1 MATPIQPYQRTI
13 ARKHGAP
20 GRDTRPSST
29 TVDLH
34 SHILVPEA
42 QKMVAENADLSKITG
57 PRFSS
62 ELSAEV
68 GKRQM
73 ADRRPYMTE
82 VDKRLFDMDEMG
94 VDIQV
99 VIPSPNLCYPGIE
112 PELAQRVHPLINDK
126 MAEFAARQ
134 PDRFIPLGAL
144 PVQDT
149 ELAIAEMTRAVSEL
163 GLRGFQLLTWL
174 NGEEISTLRLDPF
187 WAKVEELET
196 LIFLHPAGFPQGERF
211 AEHYFNN
218 LIGNPLDTTVA
229 LHRLIFDG
237 VLERYP
243 KLKILAA
250 HGGGYL
256 PAYSGR
262 IDHAWGAREDCRQQI
277 SNPPSTYLQKIHFD
291 TVVFTPEQLAYLVQ
305 MFGAEKIVMGTD
317 YPFDMAEYD
326 PIGHLNSADDLQP
339 SDIESIAGKNA
350 MRLLGLD

>member
-1 MATPIQPYQRTI
+1 MSTPIRPYQPTI
-13 ARKHGAP
+13 ARQHGKP
-20 GRDTRPSST
+20 GRDVRPSST

-42 QKMVAENADLSKITG
+42 QKMVADNADMSKISG
-57 PRFSS
+57 PRFASP
-62 ELSAEV
+62 LSAEV
-68 GKRQM
+68 GKRQS
-73 ADRRPYMTE
+73 ADRRPNMIE
-82 VDKRLFDMDEMG
+82 ADRRLSDMDAMG

-99 VIPSPNLCYPGIE
+99 VIPSPNLCFPGIE
-112 PELAQRVHPLINDK
+112 PELARTVHPLINDK
-126 MAEFAARQ
+126 MVEFAARE

-149 ELAIAEMTRAVSEL
+149 QLAISELTRAVGEL
-163 GLRGFQLLTWL
+163 GLRGFQLLTRV
-174 NGEEISTLRLDPF
+174 NDEELSAPRLEPF
-187 WAKVEELET
+187 WAKVEELGV

-211 AEHYFNN
+211 SEHHFNN

-243 KLKILAA
+243 NLKILAA

-262 IDHAWGAREDCRQQI
+262 IDHAWGAREDCRQHIAQ
-277 SNPPSTYLQKIHFD
+277 PPSTYLKKIHFD

-305 MFGAEKIVMGTD
+305 MFGADKIVMGTD

-326 PIGHLNSADDLQP
+326 PIGHLYSTDTLAPN
-339 SDIESIAGKNA
+339 DIAAIAGGNA
-350 MRLLGLD
+350 LDLLGMS